1 MPSRL
6 CLGWGLQAESD
17 RRLYEE
23 YVKQREE
30 EAELMKHVKGWS
42 VDEGVYKT
50 RWMPRYYQ
58 DVEPGA
64 KK

>member
-1 MPSRL
+1 
-6 CLGWGLQAESD
+6 
-17 RRLYEE
+17 LYEE

-30 EAELMKHVKGWS
+30 EAELMKHVKGWN

-58 DVEPGA
+58 DVEPAA